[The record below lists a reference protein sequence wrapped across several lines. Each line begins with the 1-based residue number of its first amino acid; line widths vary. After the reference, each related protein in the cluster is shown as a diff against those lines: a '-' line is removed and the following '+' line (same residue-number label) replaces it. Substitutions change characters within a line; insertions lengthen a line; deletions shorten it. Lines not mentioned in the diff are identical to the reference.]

1 LRYAGSKAFTTNC
14 WWDPAVRI
22 PAGTYSGCSA
32 TRMRTKTNSR
42 GEKREGVFLP
52 SVPGHRGI
60 FVHMGTN
67 SSWSDG
73 CIVLPERQMLDMWND
88 IEPKNGRNVT
98 VHVIDKG

>member
-1 LRYAGSKAFTTNC
+1 
-14 WWDPAVRI
+14 
-22 PAGTYSGCSA
+22 
-32 TRMRTKTNSR
+32 
-42 GEKREGVFLP
+42 
-52 SVPGHRGI
+52 
-60 FVHMGTN
+60 N